1 MVVTEGLR
9 ANSIE
14 WVDSMGAAK
23 LSARHRM
30 VPYNKELFL
39 YENVGC
45 SKVEKPFSR
54 GSEGWMTSVDC
65 GSHGKLGAG
74 EDDN

>member
-1 MVVTEGLR
+1 
-9 ANSIE
+9 
-14 WVDSMGAAK
+14 
-23 LSARHRM
+23 M

-39 YENVGC
+39 SENVGC
-45 SKVEKPFSR
+45 SKVEKHISR

-74 EDDN
+74 EDDD